1 MEISKKTHGNIDEYI
16 LGFPEKVQ
24 EILQKIRLTIKKAA
38 PEAEEVISY
47 QMPTFRLNG
56 NLVHFA
62 AFKDHIGFYPIPSG
76 IEAFKE
82 ELAPYKGG
90 KGSVQFPVNGKIPYS
105 LITKIVKFRVM
116 ETREKMQKR
125 KVR

>member
-1 MEISKKTHGNIDEYI
+1 MKAATPNSIDEYI
-16 LGFPEKVQ
+16 SMFPENVQ
-24 EILQKIRLTIKKAA
+24 GILEKIRVTIKKAA
-38 PEAEEVISY
+38 PEASETISY
-47 QMPTFRLNG
+47 QMPTFRLHG

-62 AFKDHIGFYPIPSG
+62 AFKDHIGFYPAPSG

-82 ELAPYKGG
+82 ELSPYKGG